1 MSATPLI
8 LHPTDFSE
16 SAGHAFHLAIAL
28 ARSHGARLLVLHVP
42 APLPA
47 VVDPRQVGQPFDTLR
62 QQLEQLR
69 PAAPGV
75 SVEHRLTQGD
85 AVEEILKTARE
96 TGCALIVM
104 GTQGRSGL
112 TRLLMGSVAE
122 QVVRRAPCPVVT
134 ERVPPHTPTP
144 AAKGPSES
152 VQPPAA
158 LPIRTVLHPTDFS
171 EPCAAAF
178 RVACALARDQSA
190 RVIVLHVAAPPLTG
204 PTHMPVPPP
213 VPADQQEKLEE
224 MLGRL
229 RASVPDV
236 AVDCRIAQ
244 GEGNAATSIVDVAQR
259 ISCDLIF
266 MGTNG
271 RTGLGRALLGS
282 VAEQVLRS
290 APCPVVTVRASAEA

>member
-1 MSATPLI
+1 MSAAPLI

-16 SAGHAFHLAIAL
+16 SAGHAFPLAVAL

-62 QQLEQLR
+62 RQLEQLR

-75 SVEHRLTQGD
+75 SVEHRLTPGD
-85 AVEEILKTARE
+85 PVEEILKTARE

-134 ERVPPHTPTP
+134 ERVPLHTHIP
-144 AAKGPSES
+144 AAKGPSEA
-152 VQPPAA
+152 VQSLAA
-158 LPIRTVLHPTDFS
+158 VPMHTLLHPTDFS

-190 RVIVLHVAAPPLTG
+190 RVIVLHVGAPPFAG
-204 PTHMPVPPP
+204 PSHMPVPLPE
-213 VPADQQEKLEE
+213 PADQREKLEQ
-224 MLGRL
+224 MLHRL
-229 RASVPDV
+229 QASVPDV

-244 GEGNAATSIVDVAQR
+244 GERNAATSIVEVAQR
-259 ISCDLIF
+259 IACDLIV

-282 VAEQVLRS
+282 VAELVLRT
-290 APCPVVTVRASAEA
+290 APCPVVTVRASAGA